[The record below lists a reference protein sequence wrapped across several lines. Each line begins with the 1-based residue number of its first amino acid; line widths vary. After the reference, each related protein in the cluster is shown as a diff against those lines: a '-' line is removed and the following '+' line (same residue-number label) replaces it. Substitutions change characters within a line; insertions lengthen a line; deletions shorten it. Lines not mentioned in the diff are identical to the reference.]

1 MTQART
7 VALSHN
13 HRLMF
18 FSRALLNV
26 RMFNVVLSLFYLAR
40 GLSLAQIFYA
50 NIFWAVA
57 TLLFE
62 IPSSYLADYWG
73 RKKTILLGCFFAI
86 MQWLIFF
93 FGYGFFWMALGA
105 VFFGLFYAC
114 FSGTDSAL
122 IYDTDKELGEEH
134 RTLRSLG
141 SYESAR
147 YLLKIGAP
155 LIASVIAKDLL
166 DWQFHALIA
175 VDIVLS
181 VIAIVFVARLTEPDH
196 KMDVHKMESGIMQDA
211 WNMFGK
217 NPYLFRVMM
226 NKELVYLGSL
236 ILYLSFQAFLVARGM
251 SVFVLGIGSA
261 LFALSAFL
269 WNRHI
274 GRQEAAKPGQHVQ
287 RLNMLFLVTSV
298 LLLVGVFF
306 SWAPL
311 ILLIC
316 IELLFFFETARS
328 ALYSEI
334 FHKHFFSFNRA
345 TTLSLSNMLHNM
357 AQIPM
362 FFFLGIIIGI
372 DTRFPF
378 IVVALTGLVAVVFF
392 RLRPTRLST
401 AETGV

>member
-1 MTQART
+1 MTTAR
-7 VALSHN
+7 ARGLMQN

-40 GLSLAQIFYA
+40 GLSLDQIFYA

-62 IPSSYLADYWG
+62 IPSSYLADNWG
-73 RKKTILLGCFFAI
+73 RKKTLLLGVVFAI
-86 MQWLIFF
+86 LQWLIFF
-93 FGYGFFWMALGA
+93 FGYGFVWMSLGA
-105 VFFGLFYAC
+105 MCFGLFHAC

-122 IYDTDKELGEEH
+122 IYDTDKELGEEK

-141 SYESAR
+141 SYESAQ
-147 YLLKIGAP
+147 YVLKIGAP

-166 DWQFHALIA
+166 DWQFHTLIA
-175 VDIVLS
+175 VDIVMS
-181 VIAIVFVARLTEPDH
+181 VIAIIFVARLTEPDH
-196 KMDVHKMESGIMQDA
+196 RMDVHKMESGIMHDA
-211 WNMFGK
+211 WNMFRR

-226 NKELVYLGSL
+226 NKELVFLGSL
-236 ILYLSFQAFLVARGM
+236 TLYLSFHAFLVARGI
-251 SVFVLGIGSA
+251 SVLVLGVGYA

-274 GRQEAAKPGQHVQ
+274 GRRETANPGQHVQ
-287 RLNMLFLVTSV
+287 QLNMLFLATSA
-298 LLLVGVFF
+298 LLLVGVFS
-306 SWAPL
+306 SWTPL
-311 ILLIC
+311 LFLVC
-316 IELLFFFETARS
+316 IELLFFFESARS
-328 ALYSEI
+328 ALYAEI
-334 FHKHFFSFNRA
+334 FHKHFHSFNRA
-345 TTLSLSNMLHNM
+345 TTLSLSNMLHNV

-378 IVVALTGLVAVVFF
+378 IVVVLTGLVTVVLF
-392 RLRPTRLST
+392 RLRPTRLPSQG
-401 AETGV
+401 AVV